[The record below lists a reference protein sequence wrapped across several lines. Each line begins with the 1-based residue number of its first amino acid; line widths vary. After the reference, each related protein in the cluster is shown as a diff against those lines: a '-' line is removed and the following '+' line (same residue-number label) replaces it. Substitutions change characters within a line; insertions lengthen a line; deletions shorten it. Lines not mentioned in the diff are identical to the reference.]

1 MAPVSGRPVESGS
14 RLGFGAGGE
23 EPTCSS
29 VRRYEE
35 NSPGHCAR
43 YWRPPSRWWRRA
55 IPPPRPGQRRST
67 SSSGMCV
74 EVGWGGLNDGD
85 LVDQYPCHGGA
96 NQKWFLENQPDGFQ
110 IRAVHTG
117 KCLEAGR
124 RHLVVKLAYQ
134 EQCAGTPFQ
143 RWLLIEVGE
152 WPTNRF
158 TFRNVHHSSECL
170 GIYNNSQS
178 EWAVAALLPC
188 SHTAPNQHLSSPEIG
203 CFPG

>member
-1 MAPVSGRPVESGS
+1 MFVG
-14 RLGFGAGGE
+14 
-23 EPTCSS
+23 SS
-29 VRRYEE
+29 VRRRFAWPLRALLAATLAVVAASY
-35 NSPGHCAR
+35 PAAPAR
-43 YWRPPSRWWRRA
+43 AATQYQF
-55 IPPPRPGQRRST
+55 IT
-67 SSSGMCV
+67 VHSGMCV

-85 LVDQYPCHGGA
+85 LVNQYPCHGGA

-134 EQCAGTPFQ
+134 EQCTGTPFQ

-158 TFRNVHHSSECL
+158 TFRNVHHSGECL

-188 SHTAPNQHLSSPEIG
+188 SHTAPNQHLTSPEIG
-203 CFPG
+203 YFPG